1 MLNLWLEPRI
11 PTSYMAADV
20 KKIWQELNG
29 AGCKDVDSLGWLDC
43 AEGNGEQPSPHHGK
57 SPGRFV
63 KGPTPSWWLVL
74 EAPTRL
80 HGL

>member
-43 AEGNGEQPSPHHGK
+43 AEATEMCIRDSL
-57 SPGRFV
+57 
-63 KGPTPSWWLVL
+63 WL
-74 EAPTRL
+74 AFTNRP
-80 HGL
+80 

>member
-43 AEGNGEQPSPHHGK
+43 AEATASSLPLIMEK
-57 SPGRFV
+57 PGRFV